1 MHKKKER
8 KRKGRSKREQYW
20 VRKTKVEKMNK
31 RVKGKK
37 ESVAANHTYVHT
49 TTTIHLGI

>member
-1 MHKKKER
+1 MGEVERREGKYEKWRSMYMHKKKER

-31 RVKGKK
+31 
-37 ESVAANHTYVHT
+37 
-49 TTTIHLGI
+49 